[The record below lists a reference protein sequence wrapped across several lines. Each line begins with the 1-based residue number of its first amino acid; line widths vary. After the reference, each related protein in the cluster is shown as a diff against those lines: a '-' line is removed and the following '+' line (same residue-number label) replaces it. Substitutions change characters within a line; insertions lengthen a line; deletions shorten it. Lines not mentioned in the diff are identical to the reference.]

1 MKKADAGHGRRFGG
15 RKKTVPGESREQAR
29 ARKLRLLKRRLIAA
43 GAVLVGVILWYCLV
57 ANSYRSRFLPHTYIN
72 GYDVSRMSVADAEDI
87 LRRTVENYS
96 LELAFRGGEM
106 DTLTSEDVDLTYVSS
121 NEVEKILSG
130 QNRAGWIR
138 NFFGVHSNYSVSTS
152 FKFDT
157 DRMRAYL
164 EGLPAFQAEN
174 ITKPKSAA
182 IVRLSDNTFR
192 VASEVEG
199 NEPNEDA
206 VFEAVD
212 HAINASE
219 ARLNLAAVEGA
230 YVEPELRIDDEDLNY
245 TVERFNSFV
254 DTSITIR
261 RRDGSTRT
269 YGRDDFVE
277 WVSQDPE
284 TGTWSLPKERVY
296 TKCWGI
302 MQNIADE
309 DYDAHTVIEYESR
322 FNGKVVLP
330 CATYGYAID
339 VEKMTDLMNDA
350 LLNRESREIEMV
362 NSVNETID
370 PKNGGTY
377 VEVDVTNQLVTYYKN
392 GEIYIE
398 TPCVTGKE
406 NDPERRTPSGIYSI
420 LDKQEDTVLGSFTA
434 PDPGQ
439 RYESHVDVWMP
450 FFESY
455 GMHDASWRE
464 NFGGG
469 WYWEYGSHGCV
480 NLPPDD
486 AKMIFK
492 DIEIY
497 TPVIV
502 VREGD
507 NAPEGTKRGNT
518 TWNPPDGGL
527 HYSEDD

>member
-1 MKKADAGHGRRFGG
+1 
-15 RKKTVPGESREQAR
+15 
-29 ARKLRLLKRRLIAA
+29 
-43 GAVLVGVILWYCLV
+43 
-57 ANSYRSRFLPHTYIN
+57 
-72 GYDVSRMSVADAEDI
+72 
-87 LRRTVENYS
+87 
-96 LELAFRGGEM
+96 M

-277 WVSQDPE
+277 WVSQDPD

-309 DYDAHTVIEYESR
+309 DYDAHTVI
-322 FNGKVVLP
+322 
-330 CATYGYAID
+330 D
-339 VEKMTDLMNDA
+339 
-350 LLNRESREIEMV
+350 
-362 NSVNETID
+362 
-370 PKNGGTY
+370 
-377 VEVDVTNQLVTYYKN
+377 
-392 GEIYIE
+392 
-398 TPCVTGKE
+398 
-406 NDPERRTPSGIYSI
+406 
-420 LDKQEDTVLGSFTA
+420 
-434 PDPGQ
+434 
-439 RYESHVDVWMP
+439 
-450 FFESY
+450 
-455 GMHDASWRE
+455 
-464 NFGGG
+464 
-469 WYWEYGSHGCV
+469 
-480 NLPPDD
+480 
-486 AKMIFK
+486 
-492 DIEIY
+492 
-497 TPVIV
+497 
-502 VREGD
+502 
-507 NAPEGTKRGNT
+507 
-518 TWNPPDGGL
+518 
-527 HYSEDD
+527 